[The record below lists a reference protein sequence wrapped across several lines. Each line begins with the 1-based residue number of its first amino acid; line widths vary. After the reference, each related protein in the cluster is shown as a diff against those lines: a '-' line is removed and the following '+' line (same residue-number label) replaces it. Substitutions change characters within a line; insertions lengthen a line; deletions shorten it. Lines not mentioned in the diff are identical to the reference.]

1 MNKFSHISTINES
14 VENTFL
20 LGKNVGDELPESY
33 LDILDMFDTLKES
46 YPDTIENIS
55 ITKGYSTDY
64 NLSRT
69 DRAAH
74 AAQIISKKKSG
85 QYFKDGNIPDKWKLC
100 IRSLIIFKKVEGNS
114 GALSFD
120 PSVLDVYINRYKSIK
135 TLTSRCSYYGAKV
148 QVSFGSSMN
157 SENISIL
164 VFFN

>member
-1 MNKFSHISTINES
+1 MNKFSHLSIINES

-20 LGKNVGDELPESY
+20 LGKNVNDELPEPY
-33 LDILDMFDTLKES
+33 LEISDLFDTLKES

-69 DRAAH
+69 DRPAH
-74 AAQIISKKKSG
+74 ATQVIVRKKIK

-100 IRSLIIFKKVEGNS
+100 IRAFLIFKSIEGNS
-114 GALSFD
+114 GTLSFD

-157 SENISIL
+157 SENISII